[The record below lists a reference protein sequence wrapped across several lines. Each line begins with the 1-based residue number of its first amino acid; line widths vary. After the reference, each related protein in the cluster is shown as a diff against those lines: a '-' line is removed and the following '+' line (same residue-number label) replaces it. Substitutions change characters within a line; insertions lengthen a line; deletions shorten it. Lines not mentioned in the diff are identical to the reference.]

1 MSEISGIS
9 FSFCPINIF
18 VFSYV
23 EFMQPRK
30 LSVEAVSTS
39 QIYVYWIPPVITS
52 RTILGYKVSIRDQTH
67 EEYSQKIT
75 SYTCIIF
82 NDLFE
87 DIEYNISVTTI
98 VKGEVT
104 DSETEAK
111 DEDSMPVYIDI
122 TTLTD
127 RKCYVY

>member
-1 MSEISGIS
+1 
-9 FSFCPINIF
+9 
-18 VFSYV
+18 
-23 EFMQPRK
+23 MQPRK